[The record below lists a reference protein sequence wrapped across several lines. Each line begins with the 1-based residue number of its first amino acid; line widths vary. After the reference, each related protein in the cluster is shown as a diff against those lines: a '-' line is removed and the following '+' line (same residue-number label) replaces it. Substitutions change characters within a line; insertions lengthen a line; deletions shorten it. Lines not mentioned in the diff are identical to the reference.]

1 MIALVINQKI
11 VSVDVIDNFL
21 FAYILKKFVDGKYC
35 DGEWMF
41 TRII

>member
-21 FAYILKKFVDGKYC
+21 VDHSLKKFVGEADGKYC
-35 DGEWMF
+35 NG
-41 TRII
+41 